1 MKSRLILAKI
11 WKWSTTALLIIIGLI
26 VLIPSWR
33 IAFQGWYQSWFLDEV
48 VFNNA
53 SSSAIDEEAKNWQ
66 LFDQDDQLYQLED
79 FKGQPIVLNF
89 WATWCPSC
97 RAELPEIEALKSTAN
112 QNVKFLAVTTE
123 TPEAVEQTGLHKD
136 YDYIYYCQDYPRY
149 FQIEVYPTL
158 IILNKNLEIVF
169 RQNGAGAVNN
179 EKNVAFL
186 NALTKE
192 KT

>member
-1 MKSRLILAKI
+1 MKSRMILAKI
-11 WKWSTTALLIIIGLI
+11 WKWSTTGLLIIIGLI

-53 SSSAIDEEAKNWQ
+53 SSSAIDEEAKNWL

-112 QNVKFLAVTTE
+112 QNVQFLAVTTE
-123 TPEAVEQTGLHKD
+123 TPEAVEQTGLHND

>member
-53 SSSAIDEEAKNWQ
+53 SSSAIDEEAKNWL
-66 LFDQDDQLYQLED
+66 LFDQDDQLHQLED

-112 QNVKFLAVTTE
+112 QNVQFLAVTTE
-123 TPEAVEQTGLHKD
+123 TPEAVEQTGLHND